1 MKREEK
7 KKKRVVLK
15 KRMRIVE
22 WCVDILVFCD
32 QNLELRLTSIC
43 RAIHRS

>member
-1 MKREEK
+1 MKREK

-22 WCVDILVFCD
+22 WCVDILVLCD
-32 QNLELRLTSIC
+32 QNLELRLTSIL
-43 RAIHRS
+43 